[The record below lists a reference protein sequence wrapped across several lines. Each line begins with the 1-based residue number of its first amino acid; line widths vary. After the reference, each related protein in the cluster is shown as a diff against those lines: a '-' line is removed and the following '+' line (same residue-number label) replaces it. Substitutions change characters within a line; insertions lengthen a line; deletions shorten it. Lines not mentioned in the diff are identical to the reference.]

1 MSEKISTVFL
11 KKRDFKKSNKGYQ
24 ELLGFNKVIKE
35 DSYQILGVGNDKI
48 LFTIEKEDTEST
60 ANYSYMGYEY
70 LSKILFAQNTKN
82 TLTLESTP
90 MVF

>member
-1 MSEKISTVFL
+1 MSQKISTVIL
-11 KKRDFKKSNKGYQ
+11 KKRDFKKSNKDYQ

-35 DSYQILGVGNDKI
+35 DSYQIIGVGNDNQ
-48 LFTIEKEDTEST
+48 LT
-60 ANYSYMGYEY
+60 ANYSYMRYEF
-70 LSKILFAQNTKN
+70 LSKILSAQNTKN

>member
-1 MSEKISTVFL
+1 MSKKISNVFL
-11 KKRDFKKSNKGYQ
+11 KKREFKKSNKAYQ
-24 ELLGFNKVIKE
+24 ELLEFNKVIKE
-35 DSYQILGVGNDKI
+35 DSYQILGVRNDNI
-48 LFTIEKEDTEST
+48 LFAIEVEDTKST
-60 ANYSYMGYEY
+60 ANYSYMGSEF